1 VKRKRFKGAWPWFM
15 AAVGVILGFVLL
27 EVSSVFLPA
36 IAITALAPV
45 YYAVDRRLSKEMLI
59 GPCLMAYIFHL
70 FGYAIGPV
78 GQILSSGHLAFPT
91 TAYEGG
97 FVAAQWGAVLGLLT
111 FPLTYWLFFRIA
123 HRNPALKVTR
133 EIDLRQFVRFTT
145 ILAVFVIAI
154 LTFGFV
160 SGAGNRLGGLGDVS
174 ILFASIY
181 AAFQY
186 THQIVFFFLGYLAAK
201 RGGIWPLVWTIAFA
215 FYTLF
220 FFLDG
225 GRGVVAMA
233 GLLSATGWVA
243 GGMATK
249 KVLLAVA
256 LGTIIFIPFAGV
268 VNLYRNT
275 NSGYVSSLNERW
287 SAFEQSMS
295 DYSSDIETGGQSV
308 PNVFFQRTTTW
319 YVDRV
324 FVFVPSVI
332 PFAGFET
339 LENVIYVYTPKVINP
354 DRPEI
359 AEGDDLA
366 IRYKAAAPGTT
377 GSYMAAVGE
386 GYRRFGWIGI
396 PLWYG
401 VLGAYFGTAAGIAWS
416 KRNSLKWVAFFVFV
430 TISASEAMIS
440 TVLWSCYV
448 LLWVFPKYFLLFMIL
463 DWISLKLS
471 PSRLSRTP
479 GGVTIVPRVWISAMK
494 MK

>member
-1 VKRKRFKGAWPWFM
+1 
-15 AAVGVILGFVLL
+15 VLL

-36 IAITALAPV
+36 IVVTALAPV
-45 YYAVDRRLSKEMLI
+45 YYAMDRSLSKEMLI
-59 GPCLMAYIFHL
+59 GPCLMAYVFHL

-78 GQILSSGHLAFPT
+78 GQILSSGHLALPI

-97 FVAAQWGAVLGLLT
+97 FVLAQWGAVLGLLT
-111 FPLTYWLFFRIA
+111 FPLPYWLFFRIA
-123 HRNPALKVTR
+123 NRNRALSARR
-133 EIDLRQFVRFTT
+133 EVDSGQLERFTI
-145 ILAVFVIAI
+145 ILAVLVIAI
-154 LTFGFV
+154 LTFGFT
-160 SGAGNRLGGLGDVS
+160 SGAGNRLGGFDQVT
-174 ILFASIY
+174 ILFASLY

-186 THQIVFFFLGYLAAK
+186 THQIVFFFLGYVAAK
-201 RGGIWPLVWTIAFA
+201 RGGVWPLVWAIAFA
-215 FYTLF
+215 SYTLF

-225 GRGVVAMA
+225 GRGTVAMA

-243 GGMATK
+243 GGAGTK
-249 KVLLAVA
+249 KVLLAVVF
-256 LGTIIFIPFAGV
+256 GTIVFVPFAGV
-268 VNLYRNT
+268 VNLYRNV

-295 DYSSDIETGGQSV
+295 DYSSDLDSGGQ
-308 PNVFFQRTTTW
+308 NFAEVFFQRATAQ

-324 FVFVPSVI
+324 FVFTPSAI
-332 PFAGFET
+332 PFAGFES
-339 LENVIYVYTPKVINP
+339 LENVIYVYTPRILKP
-354 DRPEI
+354 DRPTI
-359 AEGDDLA
+359 VEGDDLA
-366 IRYKAAAPGTT
+366 IRYGAVQPGTT
-377 GSYMAAVGE
+377 GSPMTAVGE

-401 VLGAYFGTAAGIAWS
+401 VLGTYFGTAAGIAWS
-416 KRNSLKWVAFFVFV
+416 KRNSLKWLAFFVFV

-448 LLWVFPKYFLLFMIL
+448 LLWVFPKYFLLFMIV

-479 GGVTIVPRVWISAMK
+479 GGVTIVPRVWISPMK